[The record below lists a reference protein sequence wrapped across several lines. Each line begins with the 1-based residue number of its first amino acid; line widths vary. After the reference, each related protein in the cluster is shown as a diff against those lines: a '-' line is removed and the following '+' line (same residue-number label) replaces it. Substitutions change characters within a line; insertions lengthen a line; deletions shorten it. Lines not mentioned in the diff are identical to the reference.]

1 LKNVKNFHLKT
12 VVVFL
17 SKNIY
22 SWMSIE
28 KECNKSLEYLLF
40 FITHRCQFHIYEAVI
55 QMVYLVVK
63 AGFEKKY
70 MEGGLTQYQMRVF
83 CCLILA
89 RNSEFLLSDTSKEKQ
104 YLINRQ
110 IFLLTLFPVVV
121 GLEYKL
127 VYQLYNLDLFQK
139 KLFPCCNGFED
150 ESLALIKDVK
160 QLYMSGLFYRDPEY
174 SDINWNQYYQD
185 AKDRFKLISIDH
197 VLMNGRFKEA
207 AVMLQASIT
216 GANECTLRMIASI
229 LSDKSY
235 KDSIIYQTI
244 SDKRTGLLQQIIDVF
259 KVEEV
264 NDMLSENAIVK
275 ILKSDLS
282 GKIKCGL
289 LLKLSDEVK
298 RDIVKKHSGMVNCLF
313 LKGDVDVLCNLLEP
327 VELRVIQ
334 NNYSNIYDQ
343 LVGDVVVY
351 SKSWQKL
358 KALIENKPYEASCF
372 NAAP

>member
-1 LKNVKNFHLKT
+1 
-12 VVVFL
+12 
-17 SKNIY
+17 
-22 SWMSIE
+22 MSIE

-40 FITHRCQFHIYEAVI
+40 FIKHRRKFHIYEAVI
-55 QMVYLVVK
+55 QLVYLVVK
-63 AGFEKKY
+63 AGFEKEY
-70 MEGGLTQYQMRVF
+70 IEGGLTQYQMSVF
-83 CCLILA
+83 YCLISA
-89 RNSEFLLSDTSKEKQ
+89 RNSEFLLSDASKEKK
-104 YLINRQ
+104 YLINSY

-127 VYQLYNLDLFQK
+127 AHQLYNLNLLQK
-139 KLFPCCNGFED
+139 KLFSCCELFED

-185 AKDRFKLISIDH
+185 AKDRFKLISIDN
-197 VLMNGRFKEA
+197 VLMNGRFREA

-351 SKSWQKL
+351 SKSWKKL